1 METEAL
7 IETNARQEVYEVFKE
22 YFGEDRVDLQI
33 GGKLIVYF
41 PTVTVTNEND
51 ESIVITDL
59 YVKVMIS
66 SEGLIEGNFE
76 MTRGSYP
83 MSQAYANYLHSHAL
97 GIPIGNSW
105 SKVCLGRGP
114 LVHTISVLTTDCDLE
129 RWELFCFELDKYVT
143 VESEVGIP
151 YHHLRQVSRSAFKES
166 FINLR
171 YSNIAPSHIVFP
183 SILKPF
189 LPYLINKGVLQFTQ
203 SCNRWY
209 IAQSFTEYISAL
221 TGALKEYI
229 IENNLIPQEF
239 FDNNILIKGLYKN
252 DKFAT
257 RTPSLGNILPSDL
270 IGRVACTFK
279 GQTIRVSLINDIIEE
294 DDSRDIIIRPDLANF
309 ILYKI
314 LNVLNYGNIKRS
326 DDSSAQEDG
335 TIVI

>member
-22 YFGEDRVDLQI
+22 YFGEDKVDLQI

-59 YVKVMIS
+59 YVKVVIS

-76 MTRGSYP
+76 MTRGSYTL
-83 MSQAYANYLHSHAL
+83 SQAYSNYLHSHAL
-97 GIPIGNSW
+97 GIPAPNNW

-151 YHHLRQVSRSAFKES
+151 YHHLRQVSKSAFKEWP
-166 FINLR
+166 INLGYR
-171 YSNIAPSHIVFP
+171 DVSPAPMVSP

-189 LPYLINKGVLQFTQ
+189 LPYLINKGVLQFTE
-203 SCNRWY
+203 SCDRWY

-229 IENNLIPQEF
+229 IENNLDPQTF
-239 FDNNILIKGLYKN
+239 FTNDILKKGLYK
-252 DKFAT
+252 DGKFIT
-257 RTPSLGNILPSDL
+257 RTINTRNILPVDL
-270 IGRVACTFK
+270 EGRVACTFK
-279 GQTIRVSLINDIIEE
+279 GQTIRVSLTDDIIEG
-294 DDSRDIIIRPDLANF
+294 DDSRDIIVNPDLANF

-314 LNVLNYGNIKRS
+314 LNVLNYGNIERN
-326 DDSSAQEDG
+326 DDPSAQEDG